1 MQDRAVRKVLLVQSI
16 EETDRSGEA
25 LPLGERAEATRAVM
39 GNNPPAIETQ
49 AEAPLSSATEWFLIR
64 RADILLRSLRTR
76 SPGIDHVLDVA
87 GGATSLD
94 RGMLVLA
101 FLVGVGLAWID
112 GGNGIN
118 IFAPPLV
125 LLIVWNLLAY
135 LWLSGRRRRSADPV
149 TGDPVTAVAPT
160 SDAEQPRRFWF
171 GRFYARWVRRR
182 IDRLLGHSTR
192 FNAPLAPGLRRFA
205 ADWLD
210 IAQPLF
216 HARARRLLHLS
227 AALVAVGL
235 IAAYYFRA
243 FLLRSA
249 AGWEGEGMIG
259 PQSAHVLLSV
269 LYGPAALLS
278 GITIPNAD
286 ELDKLRWSAPSL
298 AGVGEPASWV
308 HLVALTACLYVI
320 VPRLVIA
327 CFSTAGLWQL
337 KNRMTLPPGTA
348 GYARTLDSSSR

>member
-1 MQDRAVRKVLLVQSI
+1 MQDRAVRKVLLIQAI

-25 LPLGERAEATRAVM
+25 LPLGERAEATREVM

-64 RADILLRSLRTR
+64 RADVLLRSLRTR
-76 SPGIDHVLDVA
+76 SPGIDHVLAVA

-101 FLVGVGLAWID
+101 FLAGIALSWLD

-125 LLIVWNLLAY
+125 LLIAWHVLIY
-135 LWLSGRRRRSADPV
+135 LWLFGRKRKEADSATNELATGGSPTADSERPQRS
-149 TGDPVTAVAPT
+149 
-160 SDAEQPRRFWF
+160 WF
-171 GRFYARWVRRR
+171 GRFYARWVRGR

-205 ADWLD
+205 GDWLD

-227 AALVAVGL
+227 AALVAAGL
-235 IAAYYFRA
+235 IAAYYLRA
-243 FLLRSA
+243 FVLRSA
-249 AGWEGEGMIG
+249 AGWEGGGAIG
-259 PQSAHVLLSV
+259 SQAAHVLLSV

-278 GITIPNAD
+278 GMGIPSAD
-286 ELDKLRWSAPSL
+286 DLAKLRWSAPSL

-308 HLVALTACLYVI
+308 HWVALTACLYVI
-320 VPRLVIA
+320 VPRLVMA
-327 CFSTAGLWQL
+327 GFSTAALWRI
-337 KNRMTLPPGTA
+337 KNRMALPSGAAT
-348 GYARTLDSSSR
+348 YARTLYAALR